1 MLLIV
6 AGVFLALL
14 FPHGEAFIAM
24 RSARAASAFQLRMGG
39 GRSPAEKGMSKKQMF
54 RAVRDKIFEAAKVP
68 GFFDVGEGPPVSY
81 CMCLQPY
88 KYTITKYHTCVLG
101 LNLVLQE

>member
-1 MLLIV
+1 MLLILV
-6 AGVFLALL
+6 AGVILALL
-14 FPHGEAFIAM
+14 FPHGEAFNAM
-24 RSARAASAFQLRMGG
+24 RSLRGASAFQLRMGG

-81 CMCLQPY
+81 CLPVSP
-88 KYTITKYHTCVLG
+88 TIRIQLKQSTPPAF
-101 LNLVLQE
+101 